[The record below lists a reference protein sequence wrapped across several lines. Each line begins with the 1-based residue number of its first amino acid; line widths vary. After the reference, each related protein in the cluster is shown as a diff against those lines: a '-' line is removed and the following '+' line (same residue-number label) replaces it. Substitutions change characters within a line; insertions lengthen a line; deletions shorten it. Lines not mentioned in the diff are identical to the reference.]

1 MGFRN
6 SNVEGAPSCYL
17 SRILG
22 YLTGLSSRL
31 KVVKMSKKRD
41 TRVQLSML
49 DFTNRTVIASKRPST
64 SMDNDQPASKRATP
78 AKLGDMGGKWDSR
91 DNGALLVFTPDGIEP
106 RNGTIVKT
114 KSGNVFPRDT
124 NDWQLWSPLIK
135 SKLLEL
141 QEEGF
146 KIVIF
151 TNQRGI
157 ESGKVVAN
165 EFKRKITNVIKAL
178 NVKIQYRTKADHSC
192 VDRLFASNLG
202 VPFQTPEN
210 LFFGN
215 SMEEPYIIKSFQPLQ
230 HFAIQRPKFE
240 PEGTRFPYHDGTPEI
255 VVLVGSP
262 ASGKSF
268 LAKELAS
275 KHDYVIV
282 NQDTLGTKRKCELA
296 VLSALKERKN
306 VVIDNTNRNP
316 LTSLEMAEHN
326 NAFRLIRG
334 ADEKHTSVNTM
345 VLRNFFNQLQKPTKV
360 EGFDDILY
368 YNFAPQFDKEEDFK
382 IYYYYLFEMLFT
394 EKLERRRV
402 INEAVG
408 SAQNAFILA
417 TVISGLATLLLAGI
431 LPVMIGRLDTIHEQ
445 IVTEKAAFKELTLFV
460 ETKTEKRRRLMRQA
474 DFLDKLERRSF
485 KGRMR
490 MAGKQSVNVRPI
502 AVEQFDRTQF
512 LPPVQIFDRHIPR
525 HTSEMKQQILSQIR
539 ALSSPTVQQRPIIS
553 HSNQVSSKIRVDS
566 RCPRGPMGPK
576 GRKGDDE
583 NGVDGA
589 IGMAGLSYNVNHQRN
604 ADGCIVCPKGPQGP
618 RGPKGKRG
626 SLGAVGLPAPKV
638 RGPPG
643 PVGDIGRV
651 GFPGTRGIQG
661 PPGEVGFKFTK
672 GLPGQKG
679 VRGVRGDRGNEG
691 NAGNVGD
698 DGDVGD
704 FGEDGTSG
712 DSQPYCECPQRSPFI
727 APTELASNKV
737 IPYYSYF
744 RIL

>member
-1 MGFRN
+1 
-6 SNVEGAPSCYL
+6 
-17 SRILG
+17 
-22 YLTGLSSRL
+22 
-31 KVVKMSKKRD
+31 
-41 TRVQLSML
+41 
-49 DFTNRTVIASKRPST
+49 
-64 SMDNDQPASKRATP
+64 
-78 AKLGDMGGKWDSR
+78 
-91 DNGALLVFTPDGIEP
+91 
-106 RNGTIVKT
+106 
-114 KSGNVFPRDT
+114 
-124 NDWQLWSPLIK
+124 
-135 SKLLEL
+135 
-141 QEEGF
+141 
-146 KIVIF
+146 
-151 TNQRGI
+151 
-157 ESGKVVAN
+157 
-165 EFKRKITNVIKAL
+165 
-178 NVKIQYRTKADHSC
+178 
-192 VDRLFASNLG
+192 
-202 VPFQTPEN
+202 
-210 LFFGN
+210 
-215 SMEEPYIIKSFQPLQ
+215 
-230 HFAIQRPKFE
+230 
-240 PEGTRFPYHDGTPEI
+240 
-255 VVLVGSP
+255 
-262 ASGKSF
+262 
-268 LAKELAS
+268 
-275 KHDYVIV
+275 
-282 NQDTLGTKRKCELA
+282 
-296 VLSALKERKN
+296 
-306 VVIDNTNRNP
+306 
-316 LTSLEMAEHN
+316 
-326 NAFRLIRG
+326 
-334 ADEKHTSVNTM
+334 
-345 VLRNFFNQLQKPTKV
+345 
-360 EGFDDILY
+360 
-368 YNFAPQFDKEEDFK
+368 
-382 IYYYYLFEMLFT
+382 MLFT

-445 IVTEKAAFKELTLFV
+445 IVTEKAAFKKVADAFDKELTLFV

-576 GRKGDDE
+576 GRKGDDGQ

-691 NAGNVGD
+691 EEGIGGWPGVVGVRGDYGPQGNAGNVGD

-727 APTELASNKV
+727 APTELASNKNLV
-737 IPYYSYF
+737 NK
-744 RIL
+744 LD